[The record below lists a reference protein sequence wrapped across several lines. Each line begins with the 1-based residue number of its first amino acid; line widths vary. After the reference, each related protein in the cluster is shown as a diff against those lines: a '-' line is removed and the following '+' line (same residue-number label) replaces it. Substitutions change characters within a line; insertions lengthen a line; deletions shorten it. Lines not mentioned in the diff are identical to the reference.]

1 MQFHIHISRNFKG
14 GEYFTSFDASSGEE
28 VLTNMKD
35 AWYRAAITSETGEAF
50 LVIDK
55 ADPDEKQVV
64 GTFVFYEG
72 SELSWEMNLD
82 DPDVEESWAE
92 LGYEIDTSLENEDLL
107 FDVVNFLLA
116 RD

>member
-14 GEYFTSFDASSGEE
+14 GQYFTSFEASSGEE

-82 DPDVEESWAE
+82 DPDVEEGWAE
-92 LGYEIDTSLENEDLL
+92 LGYEIDTSLCNEELL
-107 FDVVNFLLA
+107 FDVVNFLVA